1 MAEVTTRR
9 KGEMIETLFTILAEE
24 SDGLQAKDAIGRVE
38 VRMDLT
44 PFERSTFPNNPDL
57 VRFPK
62 LLRFST
68 ISAVKAGWLR
78 KKGGVWTLTDE
89 GYAALQDFPDPTAL
103 YAESWRLYKDWKASQ
118 PESDQVDASDG
129 DGVSADAVEPAV
141 SIDATEG
148 GWIAAATLE
157 EAEEAASRAIHDY
170 LGSVISPYGFQDLV
184 GKLLDAMG
192 YHVVWIAPKGKDG
205 GLDLL
210 AQGDPFG
217 VNGPRI
223 KGQVKRR
230 EKKATEDELRSF
242 LSLIEQGDV
251 GVFIS
256 LTGFTRDAEELARRA
271 SRRITLI
278 DGDAFLDLWVEHY
291 PQIDEEGR
299 KLLPIKRVS
308 FLDIE
313 A

>member
-9 KGEMIETLFTILAEE
+9 KGEMIETLFRILAEE

-89 GYAALQDFPDPTAL
+89 GYAALQDFPDPAAL

-118 PESDQVDASDG
+118 PEPDQADASDG
-129 DGVSADAVEPAV
+129 GGISAGAVAPAV

-192 YHVVWIAPKGKDG
+192 YHVVDRSQGKGPWSG
-205 GLDLL
+205 PARLRRSVWCERSPHQGPSQ
-210 AQGDPFG
+210 AQG
-217 VNGPRI
+217 
-223 KGQVKRR
+223 
-230 EKKATEDELRSF
+230 EE
-242 LSLIEQGDV
+242 GDR
-251 GVFIS
+251 G
-256 LTGFTRDAEELARRA
+256 RA
-271 SRRITLI
+271 SL
-278 DGDAFLDLWVEHY
+278 
-291 PQIDEEGR
+291 
-299 KLLPIKRVS
+299 VS
-308 FLDIE
+308 FADR
-313 A
+313 AG